1 MKMNSKFV
9 ANLFKSCGLL
19 VPFVV
24 VSCAENPE
32 TEKTKSND
40 ELNDLT
46 FVNGDNIANLLK
58 AQGFDIEDP
67 NVKNLITEIEEQTQ
81 KGNKITLNK
90 EDLENLKNGKKVT
103 LKIET
108 VQKPENETNKFD
120 KLVFSEADDFEES
133 LTKANNE
140 FKLDLSPEQITQL
153 AETIKNLFG
162 SKNAKEV
169 TLTREDV
176 EKFKKG
182 ETINV
187 SFSVDAKTNGTE
199 VSTSEVVEEKKE
211 EKQEEAAQTTNQSLT
226 EKSSEVKEE

>member
-1 MKMNSKFV
+1 MKTNSKFV

-24 VSCAENPE
+24 VSCGENPE
-32 TEKTKSND
+32 NTN
-40 ELNDLT
+40 ELQDLT
-46 FVNGDNIANLLK
+46 FVNGDNSANLLK
-58 AQGFDIEDP
+58 TQGFDTEDP
-67 NVKNLITEIEEQTQ
+67 NVKNLITEIEEQT
-81 KGNKITLNK
+81 KTGNNVTLKK